1 MVEGIGRTMQ
11 REAGGSGSLIDGLA
25 CGQRFRAAVPV
36 LRRFAQ
42 TVRPEPAQRPT
53 VGSDRNVGGRW
64 NFLSGCVHGRLLSM
78 GSSPNGA
85 HLRSV
90 CQALIQTRL
99 TSPEAICRPC
109 QWLSQRSA
117 DRASGR
123 HSSSV
128 ALIAVTTDP
137 RGDGPTDV
145 RHFLQ
150 RYGLESRMT
159 YLVGDRRALTTL
171 WDFYY
176 MFPGDEA
183 IRYGLPRGWTVR
195 SGRQR
200 TRALLLDII
209 RFRSD

>member
-1 MVEGIGRTMQ
+1 MQ

-123 HSSSV
+123 HSSSR
-128 ALIAVTTDP
+128 ASRSWP
-137 RGDGPTDV
+137 R
-145 RHFLQ
+145 Q
-150 RYGLESRMT
+150 SR
-159 YLVGDRRALTTL
+159 LRPQSWRQSGWLRRK
-171 WDFYY
+171 
-176 MFPGDEA
+176 
-183 IRYGLPRGWTVR
+183 RGLPRLR
-195 SGRQR
+195 ADRPR
-200 TRALLLDII
+200 TCDSTTIEGSPSVSPTFAAARWFYHSSTPTAPAPAG
-209 RFRSD
+209 